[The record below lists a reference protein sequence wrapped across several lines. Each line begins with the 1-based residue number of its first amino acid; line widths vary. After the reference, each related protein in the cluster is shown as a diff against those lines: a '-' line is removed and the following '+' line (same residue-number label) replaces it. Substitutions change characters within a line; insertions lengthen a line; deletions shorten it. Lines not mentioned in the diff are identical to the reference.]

1 MTLYRRRIQLG
12 IIGEDKFSDVSDFD
26 LMNMISSIKAMQ
38 AARLWRKNDNRLSP
52 ITGVF
57 VQRCIRLVSHAID
70 PIGTSLRWH
79 PRLLRRPYSVP
90 GPMSLWHIGKQKY

>member
-26 LMNMISSIKAMQ
+26 LMNMISSIKA
-38 AARLWRKNDNRLSP
+38 RLPDCGERMIIGFLRSQ
-52 ITGVF
+52 GVF
-57 VQRCIRLVSHAID
+57 VQRCRIRSVVHAID

-90 GPMSLWHIGKQKY
+90 GPMSLWHIGKKKY